1 MVSKDSSE
9 TNRLIHY
16 ENAIK
21 KYLDGYK
28 TLEDQSKDKEELRE
42 RHYLIMLKTM
52 IDMIETYT
60 IGKRKNS

>member
-1 MVSKDSSE
+1 MVAKDSSE
-9 TNRLIHY
+9 SSRLIHY

-60 IGKRKNS
+60 VGKRKNS